1 MNIQESIR
9 RILKEETQNLN
20 EFISELSEVFEM
32 SDELNQFVKKFISE
46 SDCNK
51 IEFSNFKIGA
61 LGIALH
67 NFVLINK
74 NVLKTNLEHTLFVIF
89 HEIAHQYQFKKYGE
103 DVMYNCYLGEISD
116 NDAAKFMKSTEEVA
130 DEYAIRKIKQL
141 QKMDLISKNY
151 NPPQMYKNV
160 SLGMISN
167 MVSGFR
173 NEMKSKGIDSPQKI
187 SEYFYNMVKKEL

>member
-20 EFISELSEVFEM
+20 EFISELSETFEM

-103 DVMYNCYLGEISD
+103 DVMYNCYLGEISN

-160 SLGMISN
+160 SLEMIGN

-173 NEMKSKGIDSPQKI
+173 NEMKSKNIDSPQKI